1 MQEIDWHIRFKQQAR
16 WTQDLRTY
24 LYPRVGL
31 DRATHVLDV
40 GCGTGALLGELQT
53 QSDAQIF
60 GVDIQRQSLEL
71 ALSNKS
77 VLLSQGDAHQL
88 PYPNDLFDLT
98 LSHFT
103 LMWVSNPQ
111 DVLGEMVRVTK
122 SGGVVIALAEPDY
135 GGRVDYPLEL
145 EQIVQWQIES
155 LQKQG
160 ADPFMGRKLRTIFT
174 QSGLKNIESGV
185 LGAQWTNELSID
197 EVNLEWAVLESD
209 MEQTFRDSESLKVLK
224 KIDKAAIDR
233 GERVL
238 YVPTFY
244 ALGWKS

>member
-1 MQEIDWHIRFKQQAR
+1 
-16 WTQDLRTY
+16 
-24 LYPRVGL
+24 
-31 DRATHVLDV
+31 
-40 GCGTGALLGELQT
+40 
-53 QSDAQIF
+53 
-60 GVDIQRQSLEL
+60 
-71 ALSNKS
+71 
-77 VLLSQGDAHQL
+77 
-88 PYPNDLFDLT
+88 
-98 LSHFT
+98 
-103 LMWVSNPQ
+103 
-111 DVLGEMVRVTK
+111 
-122 SGGVVIALAEPDY
+122 
-135 GGRVDYPLEL
+135 
-145 EQIVQWQIES
+145 
-155 LQKQG
+155 
-160 ADPFMGRKLRTIFT
+160 MGRKLRTIFT

>member
-145 EQIVQWQIES
+145 EQIGQWQIES